1 MRRTSTQ
8 LAQLSALL
16 ALAALAA
23 GSFHAPAALVAHA
36 TRLPRPGRAAR
47 AVPAMAASRDIG
59 RPRGSQTGQK
69 SRLLSDELRELGMDD
84 ELWARVENQRA
95 LTKLIKR
102 GEIDRARERIVR
114 LRELVAD
121 DSQDAARASATDAFV
136 EEQQA
141 ALETVRNGAS
151 FEATVVDGP
160 LVDEAAREVASG
172 VVAAVDE
179 RIAQLSAEDAQLQK
193 VKLEWLRI
201 EGELAIAR
209 RVAREAD
216 QAVYAAGRAAPPPP
230 PPPPLS
236 PRIRSSA
243 PPAPPAASSSS
254 ALYAGSGLAAGGRPR
269 SKAGAIQKSTLAPP
283 LARALDVLDLYDPTT
298 LPDEEQD
305 KVTGATLA
313 GFLVVFPLF
322 YLEFGLL
329 QDLLLSTVFGAGV
342 SGYCALRKDV
352 VGKVT
357 RDIAGGT
364 TNLAVVNVVQ
374 RAEEI
379 AEEYNFAKGT
389 RERVQRQIKQL
400 EGLKET
406 AEVVAADGDVDV
418 SVLYRRMDECLE
430 KEEYAAATLIKERI
444 DALTAG
450 RG

>member
-1 MRRTSTQ
+1 
-8 LAQLSALL
+8 
-16 ALAALAA
+16 
-23 GSFHAPAALVAHA
+23 
-36 TRLPRPGRAAR
+36 
-47 AVPAMAASRDIG
+47 
-59 RPRGSQTGQK
+59 
-69 SRLLSDELRELGMDD
+69 MDD

-193 VKLEWLRI
+193 VKLEWLRV

-243 PPAPPAASSSS
+243 PPAPPAASSSWRCTPGAGWRPGAA
-254 ALYAGSGLAAGGRPR
+254 ALQGGGDTEVDARAAARARSMSSTCTTRRRCPTR
-269 SKAGAIQKSTLAPP
+269 SK
-283 LARALDVLDLYDPTT
+283 
-298 LPDEEQD
+298 
-305 KVTGATLA
+305 
-313 GFLVVFPLF
+313 
-322 YLEFGLL
+322 
-329 QDLLLSTVFGAGV
+329 
-342 SGYCALRKDV
+342 
-352 VGKVT
+352 T
-357 RDIAGGT
+357 R
-364 TNLAVVNVVQ
+364 
-374 RAEEI
+374 
-379 AEEYNFAKGT
+379 
-389 RERVQRQIKQL
+389 
-400 EGLKET
+400 
-406 AEVVAADGDVDV
+406 
-418 SVLYRRMDECLE
+418 
-430 KEEYAAATLIKERI
+430 
-444 DALTAG
+444 
-450 RG
+450 

>member
-1 MRRTSTQ
+1 MRRTS
-8 LAQLSALL
+8 AQLCALL

-23 GSFHAPAALVAHA
+23 GSFHAPAAHVAHA
-36 TRLPRPGRAAR
+36 APLPRPGRAAR

-193 VKLEWLRI
+193 VKLEWLRV

-243 PPAPPAASSSS
+243 PPAPPAASSS

-269 SKAGAIQKSTLAPP
+269 AKAGAIQKSTLAPP

-430 KEEYAAATLIKERI
+430 KEEYAAR
-444 DALTAG
+444 
-450 RG
+450 R

>member
-1 MRRTSTQ
+1 MRRTS
-8 LAQLSALL
+8 AQLSALL

-23 GSFHAPAALVAHA
+23 GSFQLPAAHVAHA
-36 TRLPRPGRAAR
+36 APLPRPGRAAR

-193 VKLEWLRI
+193 VKLEWLRV

-243 PPAPPAASSSS
+243 PPAPPAASSS

-269 SKAGAIQKSTLAPP
+269 SKAGAMQKSTLAPP

-329 QDLLLSTVFGAGV
+329 QDLLLSTVFGAKHMQP
-342 SGYCALRKDV
+342 SS
-352 VGKVT
+352 
-357 RDIAGGT
+357 I
-364 TNLAVVNVVQ
+364 
-374 RAEEI
+374 
-379 AEEYNFAKGT
+379 
-389 RERVQRQIKQL
+389 
-400 EGLKET
+400 
-406 AEVVAADGDVDV
+406 
-418 SVLYRRMDECLE
+418 
-430 KEEYAAATLIKERI
+430 
-444 DALTAG
+444 
-450 RG
+450 